1 MFLPLFIA
9 FLVQGLLL
17 GLVVLAL
24 LAAAPKLQKRYGPR
38 WLCRLWVV
46 LAVLFLVP
54 VRALL
59 PQAPA
64 AVTVSA
70 QPFYTQMTALTEETT
85 TKPAA
90 NVPYR
95 TTTADD
101 NTMHYIVPRAELQT
115 GRRTVLER
123 LAIDTNW
130 GNLAALAWELG
141 LTAVALY
148 QFGGYAV
155 WRIRVGRNAQ
165 PVAKSWRDALP
176 QGQCPQMQATPLV
189 RSPMVAGALHPV
201 LLVPAGEAL
210 KGAECMLAHELT
222 HIKRHDVAKKL
233 LLTLV
238 CILHW
243 YNPAVWMLAARAG
256 RDIEEACDAETLH
269 GRDAAYR
276 TAYADALMT
285 AVRRS
290 RGPALTSGFALNK
303 RQFKQR
309 LAALWDTAPKRRG
322 RTLLAA
328 LALIACC
335 AGGLVACQIT
345 DTPAQE
351 TAEPAPTATP
361 STEEALAEIKD
372 INRQL
377 PTEQQLTAIRR
388 VDSYFW
394 DECLP
399 TLWGYKF
406 NGGMTSL
413 VEDPAAES
421 AENENLAAILQ
432 EPRADGTTWQDFLNA
447 GKGTFAKVN
456 FEAELEPEKLFLGP
470 QYGEGNFYIYIAVPY
485 DKSEP
490 CELVSGWQQNNN
502 GEVAHFGTIDP
513 ARELRLTNR
522 QYRTLVHQCNA
533 LAQAGARDFGTPA
546 DWPQAEL
553 ETYLYYRNQDFHT
566 FADALLMLNIDFT
579 GGRDWNSLPYFLTYD
594 ELNALDFTAP
604 KTDAIPDYVVAEGD
618 DCGVWAFTRDGDYL
632 TATWAGVQEYIF
644 YVYNG
649 DTAARTVIVGPN
661 GEQTAPITEMQ
672 YDARTVIAGGHS
684 LD

>member
-189 RSPMVAGALHPV
+189 
-201 LLVPAGEAL
+201 
-210 KGAECMLAHELT
+210 
-222 HIKRHDVAKKL
+222 
-233 LLTLV
+233 

-328 LALIACC
+328 LALTACC

-490 CELVSGWQQNNN
+490 CELVSGWQQNNT

-649 DTAARTVIVGPN
+649 DTSAL
-661 GEQTAPITEMQ
+661 Q
-672 YDARTVIAGGHS
+672 YDARTVIAGGRS